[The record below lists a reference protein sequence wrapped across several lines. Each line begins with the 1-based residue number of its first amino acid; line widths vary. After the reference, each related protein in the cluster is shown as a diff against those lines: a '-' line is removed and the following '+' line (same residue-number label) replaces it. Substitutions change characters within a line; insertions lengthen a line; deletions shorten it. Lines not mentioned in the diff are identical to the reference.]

1 VENGDWGNASAALVR
16 LKTDAPKTRPLDVRL
31 LDARVLAGRGEN
43 DAALAAYRDLVPV
56 FVGLEARYRYGEF
69 LARLERHEAA
79 SHMFDEVIKHSR
91 RFASSIE
98 DEQRW
103 AAAARQAISNR

>member
-1 VENGDWGNASAALVR
+1 
-16 LKTDAPKTRPLDVRL
+16 
-31 LDARVLAGRGEN
+31 
-43 DAALAAYRDLVPV
+43 
-56 FVGLEARYRYGEF
+56 
-69 LARLERHEAA
+69 
-79 SHMFDEVIKHSR
+79 MFDEVIKHSR